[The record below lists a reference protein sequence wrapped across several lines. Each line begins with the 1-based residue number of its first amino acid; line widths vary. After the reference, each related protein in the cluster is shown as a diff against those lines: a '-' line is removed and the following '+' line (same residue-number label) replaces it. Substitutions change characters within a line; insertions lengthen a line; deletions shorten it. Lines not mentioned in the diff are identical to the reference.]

1 MRGIGNGHDSLVA
14 TIIQSA
20 ANRCDTVKSVAKFQL
35 HEENCAPERFREQN
49 AQRGSPDDW
58 NECRLEQ
65 YGRKWLELIELL
77 RKTEWFLFCRILD
90 Y

>member
-14 TIIQSA
+14 TIIPKCCQQVRHSKI
-20 ANRCDTVKSVAKFQL
+20 RCKIQL

-49 AQRGSPDDW
+49 AQGGSPDDW

-77 RKTEWFLFCRILD
+77 RKTE
-90 Y
+90 